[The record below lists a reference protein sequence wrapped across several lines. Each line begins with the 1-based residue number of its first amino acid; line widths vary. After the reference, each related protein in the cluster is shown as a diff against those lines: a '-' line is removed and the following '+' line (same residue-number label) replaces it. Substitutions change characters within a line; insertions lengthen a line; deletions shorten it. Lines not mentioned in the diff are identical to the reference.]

1 VSKLVKNKRRMAT
14 VTQAQNKTV
23 LQPALQ
29 KKQEVKESSL
39 LVDYKN
45 IRQYSEHL
53 IANLSAED
61 CALQAADFVSP
72 AKWHLAHT
80 SWFFETFILLP
91 ANPAYVVFNDH
102 FQVLFNSYYNGIG
115 EQFPRPQRHLLSRP
129 SLKDVLAYRSH
140 IDAAMNTL
148 SSTVLAQ
155 QASLILL
162 GLNHEQQH
170 QELLLMDTKY
180 NFFQNPLYPALLPA
194 HKAAYSNSHENMSF
208 VAFSGGVKSIGT
220 NTSEIFCFDNET
232 PQHNQ
237 YLANFQL
244 SNRLVTNG
252 EYLKFIQNGGYDD
265 ASLWLSDGWSTLQKF
280 RTHNYSNASPKIPAP
295 LYWVQK
301 EGQWFEFSL
310 RGLISIDPNQPV
322 RHLSFYEANAYAAW
336 AGCRLP
342 SEAEWEVAARQEH
355 PTLLQMF
362 DVCWQWTQSAYAPY
376 PGFKATSGAVGEY
389 NGKFMCNQMV
399 LRGGCGLT
407 PNGHVRASYRNFF
420 YPQDQWPM
428 TGLRLAKDTM

>member
-1 VSKLVKNKRRMAT
+1 MAT
-14 VTQAQNKTV
+14 ATQANNTAV
-23 LQPALQ
+23 LQSAL
-29 KKQEVKESSL
+29 KKKPDIKASSL
-39 LVDYKN
+39 LLSYQT
-45 IRQYSEHL
+45 IRQYSEQL

-80 SWFFETFILLP
+80 SWFFETFILLNAIP
-91 ANPAYVVFNDH
+91 NYVVFNDH

-129 SLKDVLAYRSH
+129 SLEDVLAYRRH
-140 IDAAMNTL
+140 VDAAMHAL
-148 SSTVLAQ
+148 QGEVLAE
-155 QASLILL
+155 QAALITL

-180 NFFQNPLYPALLPA
+180 NFFQNPLYPTLLPG
-194 HKAAYSNSHENMSF
+194 HEMAYSNSNETMGF
-208 VAFSGGVKSIGT
+208 VAFTGGVKTIGA
-220 NTSEIFCFDNET
+220 SVQDGFCFDNET

-237 YLANFQL
+237 YLAGFQL

-252 EYLKFIQNGGYDD
+252 EYLKFIQEGGYDD
-265 ASLWLSDGWSTLQKF
+265 ASLWLSDGWSELQKS
-280 RTHNYSNASPKIPAP
+280 RQANAKKSCKVQAP
-295 LYWVQK
+295 LYWLQK
-301 EGQWFEFSL
+301 EGQWLEFSL
-310 RGLISIDPNQPV
+310 RGLIPMDPHQPV
-322 RHLSFYEANAYAAW
+322 RHLSFYEASAYAAW
-336 AGCRLP
+336 ANCRLP
-342 SEAEWEVAARQEH
+342 SEAEWEVAAGQGH
-355 PTLLQMF
+355 ADLLQMF

-376 PGFKATSGAVGEY
+376 PGFKTAQGAVGEY

-407 PNGHVRASYRNFF
+407 PKGHVRASYRNFF

-428 TGLRLAKDTM
+428 TGLRLAKDSE

>member
-1 VSKLVKNKRRMAT
+1 MAT
-14 VTQAQNKTV
+14 ATQVDNTAV
-23 LQPALQ
+23 LQAAL
-29 KKQEVKESSL
+29 KKNPDVKTSSL
-39 LVDYKN
+39 LLAYQT
-45 IRQYSEHL
+45 IRQYSEQL

-80 SWFFETFILLP
+80 SWFFETFILLN
-91 ANPAYVVFNDH
+91 ANYVVFNDH

-129 SLKDVLAYRSH
+129 SLKDVLAYRRH
-140 IDAAMNTL
+140 VDAAMHAL
-148 SSTVLAQ
+148 QGDVLAEK
-155 QASLILL
+155 AELITL

-180 NFFQNPLYPALLPA
+180 NFFQNPLYPTLLPG
-194 HKAAYSNSHENMSF
+194 HEMAYSNSNEAMNF
-208 VAFSGGVKSIGT
+208 VAFTGGIKTIGA
-220 NTSEIFCFDNET
+220 SVQDGFCFDNET

-237 YLANFQL
+237 YLADFQL

-252 EYLKFIQNGGYDD
+252 EYLKFVQEGGYDE
-265 ASLWLSDGWSTLQKF
+265 ASLWLSDGWSILQKS
-280 RTHNYSNASPKIPAP
+280 RQGSANKSCKVQAP

-301 EGQWFEFSL
+301 EGQWLEFSL
-310 RGLISIDPNQPV
+310 RGLIPMDPHQPV
-322 RHLSFYEANAYAAW
+322 RHLNFYEASAYAAW
-336 AGCRLP
+336 ANCRLP
-342 SEAEWEVAARQEH
+342 SEAEWEAAAVQGH
-355 PTLLQMF
+355 VDLLQMF

-376 PGFKATSGAVGEY
+376 PGFKTAQGAVGEY

-407 PNGHVRASYRNFF
+407 PKGHVRASYRNFF

-428 TGLRLAKDTM
+428 TGLRLAKDSK

>member
-1 VSKLVKNKRRMAT
+1 MAIA
-14 VTQAQNKTV
+14 TQSENKTASQ
-23 LQPALQ
+23 LALP
-29 KKQEVKESSL
+29 KKRGIKASSL
-39 LVDYKN
+39 LLDYQK
-45 IRQYSEHL
+45 IRQYSEQL
-53 IANLSAED
+53 IAHLSAED

-91 ANPAYVVFNDH
+91 NSPDYVVFNDH

-129 SLKDVLAYRSH
+129 SLKEVLAYRRH
-140 IDAAMNTL
+140 VDAAMHAL
-148 SSTVLAQ
+148 QDDVIAE
-155 QASLILL
+155 QAALITL

-180 NFFQNPLYPALLPA
+180 NFFQNPLYPALLSE
-194 HKAAYSNSHENMSF
+194 HKMAYSHGHKTIEF
-208 VAFSGGVKSIGT
+208 VKFSGGVKTIG
-220 NTSEIFCFDNET
+220 SDASDDFCFDNET

-237 YLANFQL
+237 YLADFQL

-252 EYLKFIQNGGYDD
+252 EYLKFIQEGGYDN
-265 ASLWLSDGWSTLQKF
+265 ASLWLSDGWSALQKS
-280 RTHNYSNASPKIPAP
+280 RLQDHSKIQAP

-301 EGQWFEFSL
+301 KGQWLEYSL
-310 RGLISIDPNQPV
+310 RGLIFMDPHQPV
-322 RHLSFYEANAYAAW
+322 RHLSFYEASAYAVW
-336 AGCRLP
+336 ADCRLP
-342 SEAEWEVAARQEH
+342 SEAEWEVAARQDSPE
-355 PTLLQMF
+355 LLQMF

-376 PGFKATSGAVGEY
+376 PGFKVATGAVGEY

-407 PNGHVRASYRNFF
+407 PDGHVRASYRNFF

-428 TGLRLAKDTM
+428 TGLRLAKDSK